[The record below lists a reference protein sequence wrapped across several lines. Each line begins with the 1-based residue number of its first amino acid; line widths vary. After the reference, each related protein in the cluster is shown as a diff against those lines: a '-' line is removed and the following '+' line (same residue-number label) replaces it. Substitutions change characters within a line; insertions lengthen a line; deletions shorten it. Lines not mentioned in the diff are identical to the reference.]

1 MIERLKATRKWAIS
15 HCFNFTMSLEMI
27 IKPANFKEVNKD
39 GYYYVGRYSVV
50 HNFVFRSYAIR
61 EFLNLNVS
69 NG

>member
-1 MIERLKATRKWAIS
+1 
-15 HCFNFTMSLEMI
+15 MSLEII